1 MSDVAEVKLS
11 VSVKD
16 IELIEELLKLL
27 VEEFN
32 ARPDDYRVLKDKMK
46 ILFNKYGIDLDEP
59 QE

>member
-1 MSDVAEVKLS
+1 MELKFS

-16 IELIEELLKLL
+16 IELVEELLNIL

-32 ARPDDYRVLKDKMK
+32 ARPDDYRILKDKMK
-46 ILFNKYGIDLDEP
+46 ILFNNHGIDLDET

>member
-1 MSDVAEVKLS
+1 MSEVAEVKLS

-32 ARPDDYRVLKDKMK
+32 ARPDDYRILKDKMK
-46 ILFNKYGIDLDEP
+46 ILFNKYGVDLDET

>member
-1 MSDVAEVKLS
+1 MSDAVEVKFS

-16 IELIEELLKLL
+16 IELMEELLNIL

-32 ARPDDYRVLKDKMK
+32 TRPNDYRILKDKMK
-46 ILFNKYGIDLDEP
+46 ILFDKYGIDLDEA